1 MLKLYT
7 YFRSSAAYRVRIALN
22 LKRLGYAAIPTE
34 APDAGLD
41 KQFSATASRGADMAR
56 TAARAASARNP
67 LERDQ
72 SNDHRSDQL
81 VTRQLLL
88 HRISQK
94 IIWRRHVV
102 LAGR

>member
-41 KQFSATASRGADMAR
+41 KQFSATASRAQIWPEPPLGPLAPETPWNGTSRMIIEV
-56 TAARAASARNP
+56 TNSLRANFSFTVFR
-67 LERDQ
+67 R
-72 SNDHRSDQL
+72 RS
-81 VTRQLLL
+81 
-88 HRISQK
+88 S
-94 IIWRRHVV
+94 
-102 LAGR
+102 GGGMSF